1 MVLSTLKQVIKTAAA
16 WHHPAIAI
24 TDHGVI
30 QAFPKIQDLARQFD
44 QKVIYGME
52 GYLIQD
58 IPENIDTDRQKY
70 HHIIILAKNMTGLRN
85 LYRLVTLSHLKFT
98 VNARFCPNLCWRN
111 CMKA

>member
-1 MVLSTLKQVIKTAAA
+1 MIKTAAA

-85 LYRLVTLSHLKFT
+85 LYRLVTLSHLKFY
-98 VNARFCPNLCWRN
+98 RKRPLLP
-111 CMKA
+111 KPLLEELHEGLILSLIHI